1 MVDTAT
7 LLGFAAASAA
17 LIAMPGPNVA
27 VILAT
32 GAARGRMAALTVVLG
47 MTLAQGLQIA
57 LVVFGLAALVSAFGW
72 TLAIIKWA
80 GIAYLAFLGLR
91 ALTAPPPDR
100 DAVPLSARRLFA
112 TGAIT
117 ALANPKTLA
126 FHAAFLPLFVDP
138 ARPAG
143 PQLALLGA
151 MFLVIAIVLDSL
163 WALLAG
169 SAKGVLDR
177 YALHRAAQKA
187 SGGMM
192 LAAAA
197 WLALR
202 RAN

>member
-1 MVDTAT
+1 MIETAT

-72 TLAIIKWA
+72 TLALVKWA

-91 ALTAPPPDR
+91 ALTAPAPHPG
-100 DAVPLSARRLFA
+100 AAPLSVRRLFA

-117 ALANPKTLA
+117 ALAHPKPLA
-126 FHAAFLPLFVDP
+126 FHAAFLPLFVDA

-143 PQLALLGA
+143 PQLALLGGV
-151 MFLVIAIVLDSL
+151 FLGLALVLDSL

-187 SGGMM
+187 CGAMM